1 MKNFFKSFTS
11 KFNIDKLFEQRIDFP
26 NLTYASGF
34 CTGMMVILSFSV
46 FIPAKAITVE
56 VPVIQEVPVI
66 KVVEKK
72 TIVKVPVKLDRN
84 DQRQIQCLA
93 ENTYFEAGNQSTK
106 GKIAV
111 NNVVMNRVNDP
122 RGRFGK
128 TACAVVSQRN
138 RNTCQFSWKCEGQK
152 KIRSYEQFIE
162 SKKIAEQVYLG
173 NYGDITGGA
182 KFYHANYVNPGWNL
196 QRITR
201 IGAHIFY
208 REG

>member
-1 MKNFFKSFTS
+1 MKNFFKNLTS

-34 CTGMMVILSFSV
+34 CTGMMVILSVSA

-56 VPVIQEVPVI
+56 VPVIQKVPVI
-66 KVVEKK
+66 KIVEKP
-72 TIVKVPVKLDRN
+72 TIVKVPVKLDHN
-84 DQRQIQCLA
+84 DQKQIQCLA

-122 RGRFGK
+122 KGRFGK

-138 RNTCQFSWKCEGQK
+138 KRTCQFSWKCEGQK
-152 KIRSYEQFIE
+152 KIRSREQFVE

-182 KFYHANYVNPGWNL
+182 KFYHANYVNPRWNL
-196 QRITR
+196 ERVTR

>member
-1 MKNFFKSFTS
+1 MKNFFKNVTS
-11 KFNIDKLFEQRIDFP
+11 KFSIDKLFEQRIDFP

-34 CTGMMVILSFSV
+34 FTGMMVILSLSV
-46 FIPAKAITVE
+46 LTPAKAVQ
-56 VPVIQEVPVI
+56 VPVIQKVPVI
-66 KVVEKK
+66 QIVEKP

-122 RGRFGK
+122 KGRFGK

-138 RNTCQFSWKCEGQK
+138 KRTCQFSWKCEGQK
-152 KIRSYEQFIE
+152 KIRSHAQYVE

-182 KFYHANYVNPGWNL
+182 KFYHANYVNPRWNL
-196 QRITR
+196 ERVTR